1 MIAQPL
7 SFNRES
13 KELVEPGR
21 LKEKLETG
29 KSGEFEKKR
38 ENDPVAM
45 AETRTVYLIMSY
57 QVLTDQFLHTLLPA
71 VIGWLSRVKQ
81 AGGGGGLGSLPEEV
95 SCVQSQHRE
104 GCDEAGGGWVWLL
117 SC

>member
-1 MIAQPL
+1 
-7 SFNRES
+7 
-13 KELVEPGR
+13 
-21 LKEKLETG
+21 
-29 KSGEFEKKR
+29 
-38 ENDPVAM
+38 M

-104 GCDEAGGGWVWLL
+104 GCEEGGLGMVAELL
-117 SC
+117 SPRHAQLNPDQAFLPLHSDM